1 MFQERKNI
9 RYHTLAKARIN
20 GVFEGD
26 AILKDLSI
34 TGCCIE
40 CTMHVDIMP
49 NVQYKL
55 EIIPEKIAKIGEF
68 DLTVE
73 CRWKISGE
81 YSCEIG
87 FSVIASPKGKLFE
100 RYVDYLAW
108 RSSAV

>member
-9 RYHTLAKARIN
+9 RYRTLAKARIK
-20 GVFEGD
+20 GIFEGD

-40 CTMHVDIMP
+40 CTMHVDISP
-49 NVQYKL
+49 NVQYSL
-55 EIIPEKIAKIGEF
+55 EVIPEKIAKIGKF
-68 DLTVE
+68 DLKVE
-73 CRWKISGE
+73 SRWKKSGE

-87 FSVIASPKGKLFE
+87 FNVIASPKGRLFE